1 MARRLEFLGTTSFR
15 WVIASAA
22 VFAGAFALMF
32 GFIYWQS
39 AGQMRMQFDAL
50 LAANAE
56 TLTDSRATE
65 DMPTRI
71 LEFLDADPRQMR
83 AAGLFD
89 ENGQL
94 ISGNLRAIP
103 EGMQP
108 TGQIGTA
115 RIQRMDTKGVERT
128 ERARVIAERL
138 PDGHVLVLAR
148 DMDLL
153 QQLTGIITRALL
165 LGALPAV
172 MLALAGGV
180 MVSLGTVRRIEAIHA
195 ASRRI
200 MAGHL
205 SQRLPVRGTNSDF
218 DKLSGIVNVMLDEI
232 ERLMNEVKAAG
243 DAIAH
248 DLRTP
253 LARLR
258 GRLERARDDERRE
271 ADELRTD
278 IDGAISQLDELID
291 TMQALLRLG
300 AIEQGQRQ
308 AAFATLDLAE
318 TAREV
323 GELYA
328 PLAEDR
334 GVTLTV
340 RAADRSLVLGD
351 RGLLFE
357 AMVNLVD
364 NAIKFGTSGGHV
376 QIEVVN
382 TDAEV
387 TMAVTDDGPG
397 IAPEEREAVL
407 RRFFRSDRSRHRPGT
422 GLGLSLV
429 AAIARL
435 HGCHMAIEG
444 GTGGRGCRIILRYS
458 RPASLNFDLIGRS

>member
-1 MARRLEFLGTTSFR
+1 
-15 WVIASAA
+15 
-22 VFAGAFALMF
+22 
-32 GFIYWQS
+32 
-39 AGQMRMQFDAL
+39 
-50 LAANAE
+50 
-56 TLTDSRATE
+56 
-65 DMPTRI
+65 
-71 LEFLDADPRQMR
+71 
-83 AAGLFD
+83 
-89 ENGQL
+89 
-94 ISGNLRAIP
+94 
-103 EGMQP
+103 
-108 TGQIGTA
+108 
-115 RIQRMDTKGVERT
+115 
-128 ERARVIAERL
+128 
-138 PDGHVLVLAR
+138 VL
-148 DMDLL
+148 
-153 QQLTGIITRALL
+153 
-165 LGALPAV
+165 
-172 MLALAGGV
+172 LALAGGV

-195 ASRRI
+195 VSRRI
-200 MAGHL
+200 MAGQL
-205 SQRLPVRGTNSDF
+205 SQRLPLGKSNDDF
-218 DKLSGIVNVMLDEI
+218 DKLAGIVNVMLDEI

-278 IDGAISQLDELID
+278 IDCAISQLDELVH

-318 TAREV
+318 TAHEV

-364 NAIKFGTSGGHV
+364 NAIKFGASGGHV

-387 TMAVTDDGPG
+387 TMVVTDNGPG

-407 RRFFRSDRSRHRPGT
+407 RRFFRSDRSRSRPGT

-435 HGCHMAIEG
+435 HGCKLAIEDG
-444 GTGGRGCRIILRYS
+444 SEGQGCRIVLHCPRVVTDDGSSNQQNPVAIPVLE
-458 RPASLNFDLIGRS
+458 PDIA